1 MRTTVI
7 VFVKQ
12 NTMHQHAHGTEE
24 GGKRLL
30 FVVVL
35 NAVIT
40 LSEFI
45 GGILSGSLALLTDAL
60 HNLTDVTAIIISYL
74 AHKRAHKSATAEQT
88 FGFRRAEV
96 VAAFFN
102 TVVLMIIALFILKEA
117 ISRIYRPSMINTDIM
132 IGVATVGFLG
142 NLFSVLL
149 LKRDVGSNINFRAA
163 FLHLLSDTL
172 SSVAVILGGIFINI
186 TGIPMID
193 PILTFVIG
201 AYILYAAL
209 KILLDA
215 NHILMQGTPRGIDIE
230 RIKLEMENLNEIDNV
245 HNMHVWSLNEKQI
258 YLECHVD
265 ICRDLKLSQLEIVKT
280 DIHQLLNDEF
290 SIDHI
295 TLQFE
300 YKSCKTRNILDS

>member
-1 MRTTVI
+1 
-7 VFVKQ
+7 
-12 NTMHQHAHGTEE
+12 MHQHAHGTEE

-45 GGILSGSLALLTDAL
+45 GGFLSGSLALLTDAL

-74 AHKRAHKSATAEQT
+74 AHKRAHKSATPERT
-88 FGFRRAEV
+88 FGFRRSEV

-149 LKRDVGSNINFRAA
+149 LKRDVESNINFRAA

-193 PILTFVIG
+193 PILTFAIG

-215 NHILMQGTPRGIDIE
+215 THILMQGTPKGIDIE

-245 HNMHVWSLNEKQI
+245 HNMHVWSLNERQI

-265 ICRDLKLSQLEIVKT
+265 ICRDLKLSQLEIVKA

-290 SIDHI
+290 SIEHI